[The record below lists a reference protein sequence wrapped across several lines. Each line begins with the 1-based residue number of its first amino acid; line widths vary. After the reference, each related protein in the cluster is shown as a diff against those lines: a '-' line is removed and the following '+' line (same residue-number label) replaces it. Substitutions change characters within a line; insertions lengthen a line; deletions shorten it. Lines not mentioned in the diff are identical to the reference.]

1 VISPAALATAGR
13 QPDNVALDVRP
24 ACQMIR
30 SGFPLSKDPFCRRR
44 SIAARTSAFV
54 NPPGGRDERVA
65 AFCQR
70 RRRCGLVILLFLFH
84 PSRGA

>member
-1 VISPAALATAGR
+1 VISPAALATEGR

-44 SIAARTSAFV
+44 SIAARTSALV
-54 NPPGGRDERVA
+54 NPPGGDDERVA
-65 AFCQR
+65 GFVSDADAVGSSSCFS
-70 RRRCGLVILLFLFH
+70 FFT
-84 PSRGA
+84 